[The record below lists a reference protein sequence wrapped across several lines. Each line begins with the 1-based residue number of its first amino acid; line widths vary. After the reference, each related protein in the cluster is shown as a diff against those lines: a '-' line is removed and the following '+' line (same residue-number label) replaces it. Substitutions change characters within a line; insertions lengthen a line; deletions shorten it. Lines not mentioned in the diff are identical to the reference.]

1 MQKSR
6 KWLFLSHFRDTRNKR
21 VMGIEHTVRIFD
33 LAKWDFTAEVPVT
46 YLRSPEAH
54 NQTLAA
60 VRPFDGGMALIWE
73 MENADGDGE
82 KYCRR
87 LEKDGSLG
95 PVCEM
100 ESEAG
105 RRLWVSKDQYISF
118 MGQEAFLQGGKLYR
132 LSDGA
137 LLLQSAWTETL
148 QVIQHG
154 TGVLFVEGSN
164 VERGIRASKDGSS
177 ICMYSPY
184 TETVKTPFLV
194 LPSDLDTL
202 VEKGKRRI
210 GISGGFGVPVTKSV
224 NDKKTAR

>member
-1 MQKSR
+1 
-6 KWLFLSHFRDTRNKR
+6 
-21 VMGIEHTVRIFD
+21 MGIEHTVRIFD

-95 PVCEM
+95 PVY
-100 ESEAG
+100 EAGSGEG
-105 RRLWVSKDQYISF
+105 RRLWVTKNQYLQF
-118 MGQEAFLQGGKLYR
+118 MGQEAFLSDGKLYR

-137 LLLQSAWTETL
+137 LLLQSAWTATL

-164 VERGIRASKDGSS
+164 VERGIGAAKDGSS
-177 ICMYSPY
+177 LCMYSPY
-184 TETVKTPFLV
+184 SGSSRTAFLV
-194 LPSDLDTL
+194 LPADLDTL
-202 VEKGKRRI
+202 VEKGKRRV
-210 GISGGFGVPVTKSV
+210 GMAAGGGGTGT
-224 NDKKTAR
+224 DL